1 MIIVFVPVGNSDC
14 FFPQ

>member
-14 FFPQ
+14 FFPK